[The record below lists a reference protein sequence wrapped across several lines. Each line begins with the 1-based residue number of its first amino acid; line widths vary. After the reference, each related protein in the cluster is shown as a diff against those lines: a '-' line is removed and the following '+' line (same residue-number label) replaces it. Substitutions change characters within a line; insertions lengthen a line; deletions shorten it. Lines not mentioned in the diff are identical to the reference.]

1 MNSISIRAA
10 LTSMFAALMAAIALV
25 GAMGLW
31 ELHQINAN
39 VVAIGTNWLPSV
51 NATRKLQV
59 DQSTFRIREARH
71 ILSADSDEMKKIEQQ
86 LVEARSEIEEGMKV
100 YDKLV
105 SSSEERTGYNKIQ
118 EGLGQYFHLHEEAIQ
133 LSRESKKDEATALFN
148 GELTKKGIEVRGY
161 IDTVVAL
168 NEKGAAT
175 EVDTSTELYSDAF
188 MVLSIVIGVSL
199 LIGCASIGFMLVR
212 VMRPIGA
219 MTDAMGVLAGGDTE
233 VVIPGQGRAD
243 EIGKMANAV
252 QIFKDNMLETERLR
266 QEQEEAEMRSVEQ
279 RKTDMRK
286 LADQFQRAVGGIVET
301 VSSAST
307 HLENA
312 ATSLT
317 KTAETTQ
324 NQSSVVASASEET
337 SANVQGVAAAA
348 EQLAATVTEIS
359 RQVQQSSSIAG
370 QAVLQA
376 TTTTQRVGELSD
388 SATRIGDVVQLINSI
403 AGQTNLLALNAT
415 IEAAR
420 AGDAGKGFAVVAQ
433 EVKAL
438 AAQTGKAT
446 SDIGKQ
452 IASMQAATTEA
463 VKAIHEITATINQMS
478 EISGTIAAA
487 VEEQGAT
494 TQEISRNVSEAAKGT
509 AEVACNIIDVNR
521 GAAETGSAS
530 TQVLTSAKQLAGEG
544 QSLRREVEA
553 FLRSV
558 RAA

>member
-279 RKTDMRK
+279 RKTDMRNPPRK
-286 LADQFQRAVGGIVET
+286 RCYVAHQDRRDDAKPVERRGVRIGRNFSKRSGCCRRCRAACRDRDRNIP
-301 VSSAST
+301 AS
-307 HLENA
+307 
-312 ATSLT
+312 
-317 KTAETTQ
+317 
-324 NQSSVVASASEET
+324 
-337 SANVQGVAAAA
+337 AA
-348 EQLAATVTEIS
+348 EQLDCRAS
-359 RQVQQSSSIAG
+359 RF
-370 QAVLQA
+370 
-376 TTTTQRVGELSD
+376 
-388 SATRIGDVVQLINSI
+388 
-403 AGQTNLLALNAT
+403 
-415 IEAAR
+415 
-420 AGDAGKGFAVVAQ
+420 AGD
-433 EVKAL
+433 
-438 AAQTGKAT
+438 
-446 SDIGKQ
+446 DHHP
-452 IASMQAATTEA
+452 AS
-463 VKAIHEITATINQMS
+463 
-478 EISGTIAAA
+478 G
-487 VEEQGAT
+487 
-494 TQEISRNVSEAAKGT
+494 
-509 AEVACNIIDVNR
+509 
-521 GAAETGSAS
+521 
-530 TQVLTSAKQLAGEG
+530 
-544 QSLRREVEA
+544 
-553 FLRSV
+553 
-558 RAA
+558 